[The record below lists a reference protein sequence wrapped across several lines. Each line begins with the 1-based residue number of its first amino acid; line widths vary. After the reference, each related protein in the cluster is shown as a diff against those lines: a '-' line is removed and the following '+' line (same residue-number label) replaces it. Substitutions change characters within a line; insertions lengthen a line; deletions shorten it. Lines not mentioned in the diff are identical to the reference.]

1 MPNTETSSI
10 INKYARYLNQ
20 HNEFSDWL
28 SVSDNSMDNSLRIN
42 AINEFQKIGFPT
54 ALRGNEAWK
63 FTNVNPI
70 ANQDFDFD
78 FKGQNTELNSKMIS
92 EAGPYSDQWN
102 TITLVN
108 GIYNKALSRTHDAGI
123 VIRTLGS
130 KDTNCSLGTHAD
142 VKSNGFIAI
151 NTAFINDGAEI
162 LVSKNYQVNA
172 PINIVH
178 ISTGESGPRVTYPRI
193 LVILESN
200 SSASIIESYISIN
213 SDSQF
218 TNAVT
223 EISVGEGSQLNH
235 YRYLQE
241 SPSGFHIGSTVV
253 DQNAYSSFNTVSYS
267 KGSKVGRND
276 LLVRLNE
283 AGAKCDIR
291 GLYFTEGDQHID
303 NHINVDH
310 AAPNTY
316 SNQYFKGILAD
327 ASRAVFSGRTLI
339 RKIAQ
344 KSEALQGD
352 KNLILSEGARVNTKP
367 SLEIYADD
375 IQAAHG
381 ATAGAIPD
389 DQIMYMLARGLD
401 METATSFLIQ
411 GFANEII
418 DSIKLDE
425 FQKYLLNYFDTSL
438 PKFRFQGFGKGK
450 VYGGPVER
458 V

>member
-1 MPNTETSSI
+1 VKQKELAVE
-10 INKYARYLNQ
+10 NKYSRYLTQ
-20 HNEFSDWL
+20 YSEFEEW
-28 SVSDNSMDNSLRIN
+28 VANNSSPLDDSLRLE
-42 AINEFQKIGFPT
+42 AINEFRRIGFPT
-54 ALRGNEAWK
+54 AKRGNEAWK

-70 ANQDFDFD
+70 ANQDFHFD
-78 FKGQNTELNSKMIS
+78 FKSQDAELNSKMIR
-92 EAGPYSDQWN
+92 EVTPYYDQLN

-108 GIYNKALSRTHDAGI
+108 GIYNRVLSRTLDAGI
-123 VIRTLGS
+123 VIKALRD
-130 KDTNCSLGTHAD
+130 KYPNCSLGTHAG

-162 LVSKNYQVNA
+162 LVSNNYECAA

-178 ISTGESGPRVTYPRI
+178 ISTGNSVPRVTYPRTLI
-193 LVILESN
+193 ILESN

-223 EISVGEGSQLNH
+223 EIAVGEGAQLNH
-235 YRYLQE
+235 YRYLHE

-253 DQNAYSSFNTVSYS
+253 DQKADSSFKTVSYS

-276 LLVRLNE
+276 LLVRLND
-283 AGAKCDIR
+283 AGASCDIR
-291 GLYFTEGDQHID
+291 GLYFTEGDEHID

-327 ASRAVFSGRTLI
+327 TSRAVFSGKTLI
-339 RKIAQ
+339 RQIAQ

-418 DSIKLDE
+418 DSITLKE
-425 FQKYLLNYFDTSL
+425 FKEYLLNYFDISM
-438 PKFRFQGFGKGK
+438 PKFRFQGFRKGK

>member
-1 MPNTETSSI
+1 MSNKETSLTS
-10 INKYARYLNQ
+10 KYARYLNQ
-20 HNEFSDWL
+20 HSEFSDWL
-28 SVSDNSMDNSLRIN
+28 STADNSIDNALRIN

-70 ANQDFDFD
+70 ANQDFDFN
-78 FKGQNTELNSKMIS
+78 FKDQDTELNSNMIS
-92 EAGPYSDQWN
+92 EVGPYSDQWN

-108 GIYNKALSRTHDAGI
+108 GIYNKVLSRTHDAGI
-123 VIRTLGS
+123 LIKTFGS

-142 VKSNGFIAI
+142 VKANGFIAI

-162 LVSKNYQVNA
+162 LVSKDYEAAA

-178 ISTGESGPRVTYPRI
+178 VSTGESAPRVTYPRI
-193 LVILESN
+193 LITLESN
-200 SSASIIESYISIN
+200 SSASIIESYVSIN

-223 EISVGEGSQLNH
+223 EISVGEGAQLNH

-253 DQNAYSSFNTVSYS
+253 DQNADSSFNTVSYS

-276 LLVRLNE
+276 LLVRLNK
-283 AGAKCDIR
+283 AGARCDIR
-291 GLYFTEGDQHID
+291 GLYFTEGDNHID

-310 AAPNTY
+310 AAPHTY

-339 RKIAQ
+339 RQIAQ
-344 KSEALQGD
+344 KSEAFQGD
-352 KNLILSEGARVNTKP
+352 KNLLLSEGARVNTKP

-389 DQIMYMLARGLD
+389 DQIDLVI
-401 METATSFLIQ
+401 E
-411 GFANEII
+411 
-418 DSIKLDE
+418 SIKQID
-425 FQKYLLNYFDTSL
+425 
-438 PKFRFQGFGKGK
+438 
-450 VYGGPVER
+450 V
-458 V
+458 

>member
-1 MPNTETSSI
+1 VSNKETSLTS
-10 INKYARYLNQ
+10 KYARYLNQ
-20 HNEFSDWL
+20 HSEFSDWL
-28 SVSDNSMDNSLRIN
+28 STVDNSLDNSLRSN
-42 AINEFQKIGFPT
+42 AMNEFRESGFPT

-70 ANQDFDFD
+70 ANHDFDFD
-78 FKGQNTELNSKMIS
+78 FKQNHTGLSSKMIS
-92 EAGPYSDQWN
+92 EVSPYSDEWN

-108 GIYNKALSRTHDAGI
+108 GIYNKALSRTHDTGI
-123 VIRTLGS
+123 VIKTLGS
-130 KDTNCSLGTHAD
+130 KNTNCSLGTHAD
-142 VKSNGFIAI
+142 VKANGFVAI

-162 LVSKNYQVNA
+162 LVSKDYEAAA

-178 ISTGESGPRVTYPRI
+178 ISTGESAPRVTYPRI
-193 LVILESN
+193 LIILESN
-200 SSASIIESYISIN
+200 SSASIIESYVSIN

-253 DQNAYSSFNTVSYS
+253 DQNADSSFNTVSYS

-276 LLVRLNE
+276 LLVRLNQ
-283 AGAKCDIR
+283 AGARCDIR
-291 GLYFTEGDQHID
+291 GLYFTEGDHHID

-316 SNQYFKGILAD
+316 SNQYFKGILTD
-327 ASRAVFSGRTLI
+327 NSRAVFSGKTLI

-344 KSEALQGD
+344 KSEAYQSD
-352 KNLILSEGARVNTKP
+352 KNLLLSEGARINTKP

-401 METATSFLIQ
+401 METATSFLIK

-418 DSIKLDE
+418 DSITLDE
-425 FQKYLLNYFDTSL
+425 FKTYLMNYFDTSL
-438 PKFRFQGFGKGK
+438 PKFRFKGFGRGK
-450 VYGGPVER
+450 VFGGPVER

>member
-1 MPNTETSSI
+1 MSNKETSLTS
-10 INKYARYLNQ
+10 KYARYLNQ
-20 HNEFSDWL
+20 HSEFSDWL
-28 SVSDNSMDNSLRIN
+28 STVDNSLDNSLRTN
-42 AINEFQKIGFPT
+42 AINEFRESGFPT

-70 ANQDFDFD
+70 ANHDFDFD
-78 FKGQNTELNSKMIS
+78 FKQNNTGLSSKMIS
-92 EAGPYSDQWN
+92 EVSPYSDEWN

-108 GIYNKALSRTHDAGI
+108 GIYNKALSRTHDTGI
-123 VIRTLGS
+123 VIKTLGS
-130 KDTNCSLGTHAD
+130 KNTNCSLGTHAD
-142 VKSNGFIAI
+142 VKANGFVAI

-162 LVSKNYQVNA
+162 LVSKDYEAAA

-178 ISTGESGPRVTYPRI
+178 ISTGKSAPRVTYPRI
-193 LVILESN
+193 LIILESN
-200 SSASIIESYISIN
+200 SSASIIESYVSIN

-253 DQNAYSSFNTVSYS
+253 DQNADSSFNTVSYS

-276 LLVRLNE
+276 LLVRLNQ
-283 AGAKCDIR
+283 AGARCDIR
-291 GLYFTEGDQHID
+291 GLYFTEGDHHID

-310 AAPNTY
+310 AAPHTY

-339 RKIAQ
+339 RQIAQ
-344 KSEALQGD
+344 KSEAFQGD
-352 KNLILSEGARVNTKP
+352 KNLLLSEGARVNTKP

-438 PKFRFQGFGKGK
+438 PKFRFQGFGRGK

>member
-1 MPNTETSSI
+1 MSNKETSLIS
-10 INKYARYLNQ
+10 KYSRYLNQ
-20 HNEFSDWL
+20 HSEFSDWL
-28 SVSDNSMDNSLRIN
+28 STVDNSLDNSLRTN
-42 AINEFQKIGFPT
+42 AINQFRESGFPT
-54 ALRGNEAWK
+54 ALRGNGAWK

-70 ANQDFDFD
+70 ANHDFDFD
-78 FKGQNTELNSKMIS
+78 FKQNNTGLSSKMIS
-92 EAGPYSDQWN
+92 EVSPYSDEWN

-123 VIRTLGS
+123 VIKNLRS
-130 KDTNCSLGTHAD
+130 KNTHVSLGTHAD
-142 VKSNGFIAI
+142 LKANGFIAI

-162 LVSKNYQVNA
+162 LVSKNYEAAA

-178 ISTGESGPRVTYPRI
+178 ISTGESAPRVTYPRTLI
-193 LVILESN
+193 ILESN
-200 SSASIIESYISIN
+200 SSASIIESYVSIN

-223 EISVGEGSQLNH
+223 EISVGEGSRLNH

-241 SPSGFHIGSTVV
+241 NPSGFHIGSTVV
-253 DQNAYSSFNTVSYS
+253 DQNADSSFNTVSYS

-276 LLVRLNE
+276 LLVRLNKV
-283 AGAKCDIR
+283 GARCDIR
-291 GLYFTEGDQHID
+291 GLYFTEDDHHID

-310 AAPNTY
+310 AAPHTY

-339 RKIAQ
+339 RQIAQ
-344 KSEALQGD
+344 KSEAFQGD
-352 KNLILSEGARVNTKP
+352 KNLLLSEGARVNTKP

-401 METATSFLIQ
+401 METATSFLIK

-418 DSIKLDE
+418 DSITLDE
-425 FQKYLLNYFDTSL
+425 FKTYLLNYFDTSL
-438 PKFRFQGFGKGK
+438 PKFRFQGFGRGK

>member
-1 MPNTETSSI
+1 MSNKETSLTS
-10 INKYARYLNQ
+10 KYARYLNQ
-20 HNEFSDWL
+20 HSEFSDWL
-28 SVSDNSMDNSLRIN
+28 STVDNSLDNSLRSN
-42 AINEFQKIGFPT
+42 AMNEFRESGFPT

-70 ANQDFDFD
+70 ANHDFDFD
-78 FKGQNTELNSKMIS
+78 FKQNHTGLSSKMIS
-92 EAGPYSDQWN
+92 EVSPYSDEWN

-108 GIYNKALSRTHDAGI
+108 GIYNKALSRTHDTGI
-123 VIRTLGS
+123 VIKTLGS
-130 KDTNCSLGTHAD
+130 KNTNCSLGTHAD
-142 VKSNGFIAI
+142 VKANGFVAI

-162 LVSKNYQVNA
+162 LVSKDYEA
-172 PINIVH
+172 ATPINIVH
-178 ISTGESGPRVTYPRI
+178 ISTGESAPRVTYPRI
-193 LVILESN
+193 LIILESN
-200 SSASIIESYISIN
+200 SSASIIESYVSIN

-253 DQNAYSSFNTVSYS
+253 DQNADSSFNTVSYS

-276 LLVRLNE
+276 LLVRLNQ
-283 AGAKCDIR
+283 AGARCDIR
-291 GLYFTEGDQHID
+291 GLYFTEGDHHID

-310 AAPNTY
+310 AAPHTY

-339 RKIAQ
+339 RQIAQ
-344 KSEALQGD
+344 KSEAFQGD
-352 KNLILSEGARVNTKP
+352 KNLLLSEGARVNTKP

-438 PKFRFQGFGKGK
+438 PKFRFQGFGRGK

>member
-1 MPNTETSSI
+1 MSNKETLSKS
-10 INKYARYLNQ
+10 KYARYLNQ
-20 HNEFSDWL
+20 HSEFSDWL
-28 SVSDNSMDNSLRIN
+28 SIADNSLDNSLRSN
-42 AINEFQKIGFPT
+42 ALNEFRESGFPT

-70 ANQDFDFD
+70 ANHDFDFD
-78 FKGQNTELNSKMIS
+78 FKQNNTGLSSKMIRKVS
-92 EAGPYSDQWN
+92 PYSDEWN

-108 GIYNKALSRTHDAGI
+108 GIYNKALSRTHDSEI
-123 VIRTLGS
+123 VIKTLGS
-130 KDTNCSLGTHAD
+130 KDANVSLGTHAD
-142 VKSNGFIAI
+142 VKANGFVAI

-162 LVSKNYQVNA
+162 LISKNYQA
-172 PINIVH
+172 DTPINIIH
-178 ISTGESGPRVTYPRI
+178 ISAGESAPQVTYPRVLI
-193 LVILESN
+193 ILESN

-253 DQNAYSSFNTVSYS
+253 DQNADSSFNTVSYS

-276 LLVRLNE
+276 LLVRLNK
-283 AGAKCDIR
+283 AGARCDIR
-291 GLYFTEGDQHID
+291 GLYFTEGDHHID

-339 RKIAQ
+339 RQIAQ
-344 KSEALQGD
+344 KSEAFQGD

-401 METATSFLIQ
+401 METATAFLIK

-438 PKFRFQGFGKGK
+438 PKFRFQGFGRGK